1 MMHGL
6 HHISVGYSIFTIL
19 LCHNFYSILL
29 YLKLKLF
36 SLFVVI
42 VHLLSRVWLFVTP
55 WTAECQA
62 SLSFSI
68 SWSLLKFMSVE
79 SLMPSNYLIFCRSLF
94 LPSVFPSSR
103 VFSRVGSSRWV
114 ATVLELQL
122 QHQSFQWIFQG
133 WFLLG
138 LTGLVSSLSTGF
150 SGVFSSTTV
159 WKH

>member
-1 MMHGL
+1 MVFIIYQL
-6 HHISVGYSIFTIL
+6 DIPNL
-19 LCHNFYSILL
+19 LYYYSILL

-55 WTAECQA
+55 WTAACQV

-68 SWSLLKFMSVE
+68 SWSLFKFMSIE
-79 SLMPSNYLIFCRSLF
+79 SLMPSNCLIFCHSLF

-103 VFSRVGSSRWV
+103 VFFQWVGSSHWV
-114 ATVLELQL
+114 ATVLEIQL

-133 WFLLG
+133 WFLLR
-138 LTGLVSSLSTGF
+138 LTGLVSLLDKGL